1 MERLGLSEQGS
12 QGGLSRGAVSFGAVV
27 GVRQSRQ
34 GTTKGRKGK
43 ETK

>member
-1 MERLGLSEQGS
+1 MEGLGLFGKGS
-12 QGGLSRGAVSFGAVV
+12 QGGLSHGAVSFGAVV

-34 GTTKGRKGK
+34 GATKGRKGK